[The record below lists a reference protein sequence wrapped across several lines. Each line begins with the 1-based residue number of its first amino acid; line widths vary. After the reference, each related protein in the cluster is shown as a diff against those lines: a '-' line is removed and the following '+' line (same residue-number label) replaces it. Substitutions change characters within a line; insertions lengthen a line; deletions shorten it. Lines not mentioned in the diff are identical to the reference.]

1 MEATAMLALVATA
14 TGDPLAPR
22 MDRYVRGMQTFEAI
36 FVLPEI
42 GVIRWSLDRLP
53 RASARFAWTV
63 DGARHVETLA
73 PGESWS
79 TALTE
84 RQREGFRLEMLAGDL
99 AVVASWTRTPGP
111 GDLPSGGQVTITRT
125 VTPTDNAPTT
135 GLVKVRLQV
144 VFDPKAPTG
153 CWEVTDRTPSGLAP
167 VVGVPG
173 WPDDPDIPRSVETPW
188 EVSGQRVS
196 WCLEPGKVRDFT
208 LGYSARVVS
217 PGTFTW
223 EPAVVQSI
231 AAPAVGATTP
241 VTTYTI
247 R

>member
-1 MEATAMLALVATA
+1 
-14 TGDPLAPR
+14 
-22 MDRYVRGMQTFEAI
+22 MDRYVREMQTSEAV
-36 FVLPEI
+36 FPLPEI

-53 RASARFAWTV
+53 RAAARFAWTV
-63 DGARHVETLA
+63 SGVRHVEALE
-73 PGESWS
+73 PGASWS
-79 TALTE
+79 TVLTE
-84 RQREGFRLEMLAGDL
+84 RQRDGFRLETLDGDL

-111 GDLPSGGQVTITRT
+111 GDLPSGGLVTISRT
-125 VTPTDNAPTT
+125 VAPADDAPSI
-135 GLVKVRLQV
+135 GLVKVKLRV
-144 VFDPKAPTG
+144 TFDPKAPSG
-153 CWEVTDRTPSGLAP
+153 CWEVSDRTPSGLAP

-173 WPDDPDIPRSVETPW
+173 WPDDPETLRSAEAPW

-208 LGYSARVVS
+208 LAYSARVVS

-223 EPAVVQSI
+223 EPAVVQSL

-241 VTTYTI
+241 VTSYTI